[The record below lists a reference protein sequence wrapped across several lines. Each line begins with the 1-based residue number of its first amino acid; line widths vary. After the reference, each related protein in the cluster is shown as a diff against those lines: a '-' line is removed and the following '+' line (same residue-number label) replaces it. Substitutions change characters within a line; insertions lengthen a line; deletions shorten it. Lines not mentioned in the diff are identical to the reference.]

1 MVVSWYMCRKMYMIP
16 SSLRGIWFYLIMIYL
31 KLCTVADIKETKHR
45 MTKWLAAFSWNVR
58 ARARVCVCVCV
69 FVRKR
74 SWPNLTFYP
83 KRHTGELR
91 KPRRTSDRLVG
102 WLIRDWT
109 LRIRTSMVTTR
120 SWSSILKVRCSG
132 AVSFSLLFSRLCR
145 LFHNS
150 V

>member
-1 MVVSWYMCRKMYMIP
+1 MVVSWYMCRRMCMIP
-16 SSLRGIWFYLIMIYL
+16 SSLRGIWFYLVMIYL
-31 KLCTVADIKETKHR
+31 KLYTVADIKEAKHR

-58 ARARVCVCVCV
+58 VCVCVCV
-69 FVRKR
+69 RTR

-109 LRIRTSMVTTR
+109 LPIRTSMVTTR
-120 SWSSILKVRCSG
+120 SWSSILKVRSSG

-145 LFHNS
+145 LFHNT